1 MNAAAPRIFYVE
13 DNPGDVLLV
22 KTALREIGHL
32 AEIDTAKDGDQ
43 AMERLRLLASSSG
56 IEPPRLILLDL
67 NLPRTSGL
75 DLLGFI
81 RSQPALRGIPT
92 VILTSSDAPRDRA
105 RCAELGGTDYFVKPS
120 LYDGYVSLARRLEPL
135 LEGHAG

>member
-1 MNAAAPRIFYVE
+1 MNADAPRIFYAE

-22 KTALREIGHL
+22 RSALREIGHL

-43 AMERLRLLASSSG
+43 AMEWLRLLASSSG

-75 DLLGFI
+75 DLLSFI
-81 RSQPALRGIPT
+81 RSQPALRRIPT
-92 VILTSSDAPRDRA
+92 VVLTSSEAPRDRA

-120 LYDGYVSLARRLEPL
+120 LYDGYVSLARLLEPL
-135 LEGHAG
+135 LVRAAG